1 MTRTN
6 SKDDSAF
13 MTAVERQQTADCWSI
28 LSAAIAAVN
37 PEIAVRNALHMDTTT
52 RNSITLPT
60 LRVRSPLSSG
70 TTVEQRSYDLSLYGS
85 IVVVAF
91 GKASAA
97 MASAVVK
104 LMVDNVSMSSILPL
118 EGVVICKDG
127 HATVDQ
133 VDFMHAHNVTVYEA
147 SHPIPDERGVQASQR
162 LLNLVRRHGAS
173 GSNGKKSLII
183 ACLSG
188 GGSALFC
195 TPKPG
200 LTLADLQ
207 ATNTALLQT
216 GWNIQTVNAIRKVL
230 EEGKGGGLARAAVAS
245 GRCDVV
251 SLILSDVLGDPL
263 DLIASGPTVVEAAA
277 NRAIQEAWKL
287 VSQRPSHVQFPN
299 AIADCIQAQYKASR
313 LQQQLPPPATTTESS
328 CWNCLV
334 GNNALAVQAAAATA
348 RALGYQPIVLGT
360 QWQGEAATVG
370 QVLVAMAQHV
380 QKAQP
385 DFLHHALDSGRGR
398 NVALI
403 AGGETT
409 VTLPSD
415 PAIIGR
421 GGRNQELALAAAL
434 ALQQYQLRNV
444 VVASVGTDGT
454 DGPTDAAG
462 AIVDGRSV
470 DRIHASL
477 ESGNDGDSDATNEKE
492 TAVQALQRH
501 NAYPYLG
508 RKDAMGHSH
517 LVKVSW
523 RGVARKVVP

>member
-1 MTRTN
+1 
-6 SKDDSAF
+6 
-13 MTAVERQQTADCWSI
+13 
-28 LSAAIAAVN
+28 
-37 PEIAVRNALHMDTTT
+37 
-52 RNSITLPT
+52 
-60 LRVRSPLSSG
+60 LSS
-70 TTVEQRSYDLSLYGS
+70 YGA

-104 LMVDNVSMSSILPL
+104 LLMVEDGVSMPPHL

-127 HATVDQ
+127 HATPDQ
-133 VDFMHAHNVTVYEA
+133 IDFLHAHNVSVYEA
-147 SHPIPDERGVQASQR
+147 SHPIPDDRGVEASQR
-162 LLNLVRRHGAS
+162 LLDLVRRHGARS
-173 GSNGKKSLII
+173 SSEKKSLIV

-216 GWNIQTVNAIRKVL
+216 GWNIQTVNTIRKVL
-230 EEGKGGGLARAAVAS
+230 EEGKGGGLARAAG
-245 GRCDVV
+245 GRCDML
-251 SLILSDVLGDPL
+251 SLVLSDVLGDPL
-263 DLIASGPTVVEAAA
+263 DLIASGPTVVDTAAS
-277 NRAIQEAWKL
+277 RTVVDAWNL
-287 VSQRPSHVQFPN
+287 VAQRPSHVQFPP
-299 AIADCIQAQYKASR
+299 AVVDCIQAQYTASR
-313 LQQQLPPPATTTESS
+313 QQPTTTPHTVSSES

-334 GNNALAVQAAAATA
+334 GNNALAVRAAAATA
-348 RALGYQPIVLGT
+348 RTLGYHPIVLGT
-360 QWQGEAATVG
+360 QWQGEASTVA
-370 QVLVAMAQHV
+370 QVLVAMAQQV
-380 QKAQP
+380 QTLQQ
-385 DFLHHALDSGRGR
+385 DFGDYALDSGHTGQ

-415 PAIIGR
+415 PARMGR

-434 ALQQYQLRNV
+434 ALQDYQLRNI

-462 AIVDGRSV
+462 AIVDGGTV
-470 DRIHASL
+470 DRINASL
-477 ESGNDGDSDATNEKE
+477 HDKDDDAANAKE

-508 RKDAMGHSH
+508 RQDVMGHTY

-523 RGVARKVVP
+523 RGCCF